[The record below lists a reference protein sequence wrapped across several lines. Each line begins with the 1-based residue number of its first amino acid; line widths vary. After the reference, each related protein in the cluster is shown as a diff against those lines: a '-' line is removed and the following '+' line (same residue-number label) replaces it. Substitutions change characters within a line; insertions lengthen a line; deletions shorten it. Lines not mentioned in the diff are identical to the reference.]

1 MDILI
6 SILISG
12 FAAGYAVEFLS
23 SLLVK
28 WIPPR
33 IVKQWLTVPLSLV
46 ALWALSY
53 NDAKIFV
60 YALAAGFLSLFL
72 MALVSKSEEQVQVIR
87 RK

>member
-12 FAAGYAVEFLS
+12 FAAGYAVEFLA

-33 IVKQWLTVPLSLV
+33 IIKQWLTVPLSFV
-46 ALWALSY
+46 ALWALSFS
-53 NDAKIFV
+53 DAKFFV
-60 YALAAGFLSLFL
+60 YAFAAGFLSLFL
-72 MALVSKSEEQVQVIR
+72 MALVAKPEEQVQVIR